1 MSFHCPNCHSERVT
15 TRNRAKKA
23 GGFIGGV
30 AGTASGAAGA
40 FSGSEIGMTVGIVAG
55 PPGMAAGAIAGAIL
69 GALFGAATCGMAGA
83 KLGEVVDERILD
95 NYRCLACNH
104 TFSIKVPMMRRIVD
118 SSSSPDLTDHA

>member
-1 MSFHCPNCHSERVT
+1 MNLHCPNCYSERVT

-23 GGFIGGV
+23 GGLIGGI

-40 FSGSEIGMTVGIVAG
+40 FSGSEIGMTVGVVAG
-55 PPGMAAGAIAGAIL
+55 PPGMAIGALAGAIL
-69 GALFGAATCGMAGA
+69 GALVGGTTCGMAGA

-104 TFSIKVPMMRRIVD
+104 IFSIKFPVMRRIVD
-118 SSSSPDLTDHA
+118 SSSHPD